1 MVLVIIGH
9 VFSQEQFSINPI
21 CDAGWKWI
29 YLFHMPLFI
38 FISGYLSRK
47 KNVKQFLSSCWKLL
61 EPLIIFQ
68 VLFRGYEFF
77 SSGTFSWRLLLTPW
91 WVLWYLL
98 SLLFWRSLLQ
108 IIPSKL
114 LSHSMLIIMLAFIIS
129 LIVGFFPLNRFLSLQ
144 RTFAFIPFFI
154 GGYCMRGKDLFIASK
169 YRTCCVLFLLFT
181 FLFPVFFDTYLGDLN
196 HADPYSHPHYVY
208 FRLLVWG
215 LSIPMS
221 VAFVSI
227 CPNLLWTAKQGRFSM
242 QYYIFHAVFIFILIR
257 FIVRFGLPVSLFAAV
272 LYTFGIVMGIGVLLK
287 SPIIAKITNPSSLL
301 KKSKTNNC

>member
-1 MVLVIIGH
+1 MKDRENRIDSLKYWLMVLVIIGH

-129 LIVGFFPLNRFLSLQ
+129 LIVGFF
-144 RTFAFIPFFI
+144 
-154 GGYCMRGKDLFIASK
+154 
-169 YRTCCVLFLLFT
+169 
-181 FLFPVFFDTYLGDLN
+181 
-196 HADPYSHPHYVY
+196 H
-208 FRLLVWG
+208 
-215 LSIPMS
+215 
-221 VAFVSI
+221 
-227 CPNLLWTAKQGRFSM
+227 
-242 QYYIFHAVFIFILIR
+242 
-257 FIVRFGLPVSLFAAV
+257 
-272 LYTFGIVMGIGVLLK
+272 
-287 SPIIAKITNPSSLL
+287 
-301 KKSKTNNC
+301 